1 MLYRKRAWD
10 IMRSEF
16 SMVNEEASIGEVV
29 SAIESNSSVYPDNNC
44 ALVRGRD
51 GNFIGVVAMWNI
63 IKAMGPELLKNYSRG
78 KGEENSEKAFQLAC
92 QLGAQAGIKKIIQK
106 DVPRIRPNDT
116 LARIM
121 EVFLD
126 YRQGWAVVEEGGKV
140 MGIVM
145 LSDIYKEIASNIQT

>member
-16 SMVNEEASIGEVV
+16 PMVNEEASIADVI
-29 SAIESNSSVYPDNNC
+29 SAIETNISVYPDNNC
-44 ALVRGRD
+44 AIVSGRD
-51 GNFIGVVAMWNI
+51 GKFVGVVSMWNI
-63 IKAMGPELLKNYSRG
+63 VKAMGPELLKNSSRG
-78 KGEENSEKAFQLAC
+78 KGEESFDKAFQLAC
-92 QLGAQAGIKKIIQK
+92 QLGAQTGIRKIIQK

-126 YRQGWAVVEEGGKV
+126 YRQGRAVVEEGGKV
-140 MGIVM
+140 MGVVM
-145 LSDIYKEIASNIQT
+145 LADVYREIASNI

>member
-16 SMVNEEASIGEVV
+16 PMVNEDASIGDVV
-29 SAIESNSSVYPDNNC
+29 KAIESNSSIYPDNDC
-44 ALVRGRD
+44 ALVSDKD
-51 GNFIGVVAMWNI
+51 GKLMGAVSMWNI
-63 IKAMGPELLKNYSRG
+63 VKAMGPELLKSSSRS
-78 KGEENSEKAFQLAC
+78 KGEESFEKAFQLAC
-92 QLGAQAGIKKIIQK
+92 QLGAQAGIRKIIQK

-126 YRQGWAVVEEGGKV
+126 YRQGRAVVEEGGKV
-140 MGIVM
+140 MGVVM
-145 LSDIYKEIASNIQT
+145 LSDVYREIVSNI